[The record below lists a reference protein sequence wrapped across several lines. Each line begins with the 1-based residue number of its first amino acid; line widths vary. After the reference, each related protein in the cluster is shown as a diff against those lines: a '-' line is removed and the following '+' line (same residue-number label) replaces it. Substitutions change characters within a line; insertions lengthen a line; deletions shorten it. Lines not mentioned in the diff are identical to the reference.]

1 MKLWRIAAERYALD
15 KTCDGARLYG
25 GRWNPIGYPVLY
37 AGTTIEIAAL
47 EKFVHLAGIAHP
59 PLKLIEIT
67 LPADPELVYL
77 PDDFPA
83 DWADLPI
90 SASAQAFGR
99 QWIDD
104 AKTLVMLV
112 PSAIIPEAKNAVVN
126 TAHPQYRDVV
136 LQIKRDFSFDG
147 RMFK

>member
-1 MKLWRIAAERYALD
+1 MKLWRITTARYALD
-15 KTCDGARLYG
+15 KLCDGARLYG

-47 EKFVHLAGIAHP
+47 EKFVHLAAIAHP

-67 LPADPELVYL
+67 VPDDPPLVYPAKDL
-77 PDDFPA
+77 PA

-99 QWIDD
+99 QWIED
-104 AKTLVMLV
+104 AKYLIMIV
-112 PSAIIPEAKNAVVN
+112 PSAIIPEAKNAVIN
-126 TAHPQYRDVV
+126 AAHPRYSDVT
-136 LQIKRDFSFDG
+136 LQIQRDFSFDG